1 MMDSRLRN
9 AAENA
14 PKIDGGF
21 RLFQTGGLDSM
32 DFVELLTQ
40 IDEQLGHA
48 LVLEELDFVRLETVD
63 ALVEQLHD
71 LQHGEPAGD

>member
-1 MMDSRLRN
+1 MDSRLRD
-9 AAENA
+9 AAKNA
-14 PKIDGGF
+14 PQIDGGF
-21 RLFQTGGLDSM
+21 RLFQAGGLDSI

-48 LVLEELDFVRLETVD
+48 LVLGELDFDRLEAVN

-71 LQHGEPAGD
+71 L